1 MHSLLVKVA
10 SLRVTGIPNS
20 ILVSVHWLLSSAKF
34 LSNFEGKWL
43 KASVWIQTQVFQMR
57 WLMLCHRSNCIS
69 VENKSW
75 QDVVSLESLGI
86 KDCVF
91 WKILSKS
98 FDVYKNRKLRN
109 FDGEKHFG
117 WKFRRISR
125 SRTQTRNLFCF
136 SRSLQ
141 PKNFEFRLQDRV
153 SKTCST
159 SYSF

>member
-86 KDCVF
+86 KNCVF
-91 WKILSKS
+91 LEDSLKIFWTLQKSKTS
-98 FDVYKNRKLRN
+98 KFWRRK
-109 FDGEKHFG
+109 
-117 WKFRRISR
+117 KFRLKVSTNFSEQDSNPEPFLFLEKFATEEFWVPLARPGFE
-125 SRTQTRNLFCF
+125 NL
-136 SRSLQ
+136 L
-141 PKNFEFRLQDRV
+141 D
-153 SKTCST
+153 
-159 SYSF
+159 